1 MVDIYRK
8 SIKFEDHE
16 NYDGWSDQEAEASKD
31 GNKLIEKA
39 IDLHDV
45 LLDCDDQKASGV
57 TMYVDLN
64 ELGDKCTHG
73 YVSVLLISKMRTL
86 SCR

>member
-39 IDLHDV
+39 IDSHDV

-57 TMYVDLN
+57 TTYVDLN
-64 ELGDKCTHG
+64 ELGDKYTHC
-73 YVSVLLISKMRTL
+73 YVSVLLILKMRTL
-86 SCR
+86 